1 MMELE
6 WMWDRVASQD
16 PPKLQQIMKNST
28 YSGIPWLGQVIRNI
42 DEILDCSGT
51 NFYWYLLLSLHIC
64 IVCP

>member
-28 YSGIPWLGQVIRNI
+28 YSGIPWLGQVTRNI
-42 DEILDCSGT
+42 DEILDC
-51 NFYWYLLLSLHIC
+51 
-64 IVCP
+64 